1 MLLVIKIK
9 KEVMIR
15 CVIVEDEE
23 MARGVLKSLLA
34 QYCQDVMVCA
44 EADDVNSGRMII
56 EAYRPD
62 LVFLDI
68 EMPGGGGFK
77 LLNSMKNHDF
87 EVIFTT
93 AYEQFAIKAI
103 RHDALD
109 YLLKPIDPK
118 ELVAAVEKVKETKYK
133 KSLEKQYDNILKNLD
148 PEQLVVRKISLST
161 TDKIHLIDVDDIIR
175 CESDN
180 YYTIIFF
187 RDNTSLMVSKTLKEI
202 EQKLEEFDFVRTHK
216 SHLVNIRCIKNFIKD
231 EMMVVLTNDVKIP
244 VSKRKK
250 EKIMEVINN
259 L

>member
-1 MLLVIKIK
+1 
-9 KEVMIR
+9 MIR

-23 MARGVLKSLLA
+23 MARNVLKSLLA

-44 EADDVNSGRMII
+44 EADDVVSGKNMI
-56 EAYRPD
+56 EKFRPD

-68 EMPGGGGFK
+68 EMPGGSGFK
-77 LLNSMKNHDF
+77 LLSSIDNIDF
-87 EVIFTT
+87 EVVFIT

-109 YLLKPIDPK
+109 YILKPIDPK
-118 ELVAAVEKVKETKYK
+118 ELVAAVEKVKEAKYK
-133 KSLEKQYDNILKNLD
+133 KTLKKQYDSLLKNLD

-161 TDKIHLIDVDDIIR
+161 ADKIHLIDVDDIIR

-187 RDNTSLMVSKTLKEI
+187 KDGTSLMVSKTLKEMD
-202 EQKLEEFDFVRTHK
+202 QKLEEYDFVRTHK
-216 SHLVNIRCIKNFIKD
+216 SHLVNMRCIKNFIKD
-231 EMMVVLTNDVKIP
+231 EMMVVMTDGTKVP

-250 EKIMEVINN
+250 ERILEVINN

>member
-1 MLLVIKIK
+1 
-9 KEVMIR
+9 MIR

-23 MARGVLKSLLA
+23 MARNVLKSLLA

-44 EADDVNSGRMII
+44 EADDVVSGKNMI
-56 EAYRPD
+56 ETFRPD

-68 EMPGGGGFK
+68 EMPGGSGFK
-77 LLNSMKNHDF
+77 LLSSIDNIDF
-87 EVIFTT
+87 EVVFIT

-103 RHDALD
+103 RHNALD
-109 YLLKPIDPK
+109 YILKPIDPK

-133 KSLEKQYDNILKNLD
+133 KTLKKQYDSILKNLD

-161 TDKIHLIDVDDIIR
+161 ADKIHLIAVDDIIR

-187 RDNTSLMVSKTLKEI
+187 KNGTNLMVSKTLKEMD
-202 EQKLEEFDFVRTHK
+202 QKLEEYDFVRTHK
-216 SHLVNIRCIKNFIKD
+216 SHLVNMRCIKNFIKD
-231 EMMVVLTNDVKIP
+231 EMMVLMIDGTKVP

-250 EKIMEVINN
+250 ERILEVINN

>member
-1 MLLVIKIK
+1 
-9 KEVMIR
+9 MIR

-23 MARGVLKSLLA
+23 MARNVLKSLLV
-34 QYCQDVMVCA
+34 QYCPDVMVCA
-44 EADDVNSGRMII
+44 EADDIVAGKNMI
-56 EAYRPD
+56 ETFRPD

-68 EMPGGGGFK
+68 EMPGGSGFK
-77 LLNSMKNHDF
+77 LLTSIENKDF
-87 EVIFTT
+87 EVVFIT

-109 YLLKPIDPK
+109 YILKPIDPK

-133 KSLEKQYDNILKNLD
+133 KTLKKQYDNLLKNLD

-161 TDKIHLIDVDDIIR
+161 ADKIHLIDVDDIIR

-187 RDNTSLMVSKTLKEI
+187 KDGTSLMVSKTLKEI
-202 EQKLEEFDFVRTHK
+202 DQKLEEYDFVRTHK
-216 SHLVNIRCIKNFIKD
+216 SHLVNMRCIMNFIKD
-231 EMMVVLTNDVKIP
+231 EMMVVMTDGTKVP

-250 EKIMEVINN
+250 EKILEVINN

>member
-1 MLLVIKIK
+1 
-9 KEVMIR
+9 MIR

-23 MARGVLKSLLA
+23 MARNVLKSLLV
-34 QYCQDVMVCA
+34 QYCPDVMVCA
-44 EADDVNSGRMII
+44 EADDIVAGKNMI
-56 EAYRPD
+56 ETFRPD

-68 EMPGGGGFK
+68 EMPGGSGFK
-77 LLNSMKNHDF
+77 LLTSIENKDF
-87 EVIFTT
+87 EVVFIT

-109 YLLKPIDPK
+109 YILKPIDPK
-118 ELVAAVEKVKETKYK
+118 ELVAAVEKVKEAKYK
-133 KSLEKQYDNILKNLD
+133 KTLKKQYDSLLKNLD

-161 TDKIHLIDVDDIIR
+161 ADKIHLIDVDDIIR

-187 RDNTSLMVSKTLKEI
+187 KDGTSLMVSKTLKDM
-202 EQKLEEFDFVRTHK
+202 EQKLEEYDFVRTHK
-216 SHLVNIRCIKNFIKD
+216 SHLVNMRCIMNFIKD
-231 EMMVVLTNDVKIP
+231 EMMVVMTDGTKVP

-250 EKIMEVINN
+250 EKILEVINN

>member
-1 MLLVIKIK
+1 
-9 KEVMIR
+9 MIR

-23 MARGVLKSLLA
+23 MARKVLKSLLA
-34 QYCQDVMVCA
+34 QYCQDVLVCA
-44 EADDVNSGRMII
+44 EADDIVSGKNMI
-56 EAYRPD
+56 ETFHPD

-68 EMPGGGGFK
+68 EMPGGSGFK
-77 LLNSMKNHDF
+77 LLSSMDEIDF
-87 EVIFTT
+87 EVVFIT

-109 YLLKPIDPK
+109 YILKPIDPK
-118 ELVAAVEKVKETKYK
+118 ELVAAVEKVKEAKYK
-133 KSLEKQYDNILKNLD
+133 KTLKKQYDSLLKNLD

-161 TDKIHLIDVDDIIR
+161 ADKIHLIDVDDIIR

-187 RDNTSLMVSKTLKEI
+187 KDGTSLMVSKTLKEMD
-202 EQKLEEFDFVRTHK
+202 QKLEEYDFVRTHK
-216 SHLVNIRCIKNFIKD
+216 SHLVNMRCIKNFIKD
-231 EMMVVLTNDVKIP
+231 EMMVVMTDDTKVP

-250 EKIMEVINN
+250 EKILEVINN

>member
-1 MLLVIKIK
+1 
-9 KEVMIR
+9 MIR

-23 MARGVLKSLLA
+23 MARNVLKSLLA
-34 QYCQDVMVCA
+34 QYCPDGMVCA
-44 EADDVNSGRMII
+44 EADDVISGKNMI
-56 EAYRPD
+56 ETFRPD

-68 EMPGGGGFK
+68 EMPGGSGFK
-77 LLNSMKNHDF
+77 LLTSIENKDF
-87 EVIFTT
+87 EVVFIT

-109 YLLKPIDPK
+109 YILKPIDPK
-118 ELVAAVEKVKETKYK
+118 ELVAAVEKVNEAKYK
-133 KSLEKQYDNILKNLD
+133 KTLKKQYDNLLKNLD

-161 TDKIHLIDVDDIIR
+161 ADKIHLIDVDDIIR

-187 RDNTSLMVSKTLKEI
+187 KDGTSLMVSKTLKDM
-202 EQKLEEFDFVRTHK
+202 EQKLEEYDFVRTHK
-216 SHLVNIRCIKNFIKD
+216 SHLVNMRCIMNFIKD
-231 EMMVVLTNDVKIP
+231 EMMVVMTDGTKVP

-250 EKIMEVINN
+250 EKILEVINN

>member
-1 MLLVIKIK
+1 
-9 KEVMIR
+9 MIR

-23 MARGVLKSLLA
+23 IARRVLKSLLA

-44 EADDVNSGRMII
+44 EADDVASGKNMI
-56 EAYRPD
+56 EMFRPD

-68 EMPGGGGFK
+68 EMPGGSGFK
-77 LLNSMKNHDF
+77 LLSSVENIDF
-87 EVIFTT
+87 EVVFIT
-93 AYEQFAIKAI
+93 AYEQLAIKAI

-109 YLLKPIDPK
+109 YILKPIDPK
-118 ELVAAVEKVKETKYK
+118 ELVAAVEKVKEAKYK
-133 KSLEKQYDNILKNLD
+133 KTLKKQYDNILKNLD

-180 YYTIIFF
+180 YYTKIFF
-187 RDNTSLMVSKTLKEI
+187 KDGNSLLVSKTLKEI
-202 EQKLEEFDFVRTHK
+202 DQKLEEYDFVRTHK
-216 SHLVNIRCIKNFIKD
+216 SHLVNIRYIKNFIKD
-231 EMMVVLTNDVKIP
+231 EMMVVMADDTKVP

-250 EKIMEVINN
+250 ERILEVINN

>member
-1 MLLVIKIK
+1 
-9 KEVMIR
+9 MIR

-23 MARGVLKSLLA
+23 MARKVLKSLLA
-34 QYCQDVMVCA
+34 QYCSDVMVCA
-44 EADDVNSGRMII
+44 EADDIVSGQEMI
-56 EAYRPD
+56 EAFRPD

-68 EMPGGGGFK
+68 EMPGGSGFK
-77 LLNSMKNHDF
+77 LLNNIKDIDF
-87 EVIFTT
+87 EVVFIT

-109 YLLKPIDPK
+109 YLLKPVDPK

-133 KSLEKQYDNILKNLD
+133 KTLKKQYDTLLKNID
-148 PEQLVVRKISLST
+148 PEQLVVKKISVST
-161 TDKIHLIDVDDIIR
+161 SDKIHLIEVDDIIR

-187 RDNTSLMVSKTLKEI
+187 KDGTSLMVSKTLKEM

-216 SHLVNIRCIKNFIKD
+216 SHLVNIHYIMNFIKD
-231 EMMVVLTNDVKIP
+231 EMVVMMTDGIKVP

-250 EKIMEVINN
+250 EKIMEVINS

>member
-1 MLLVIKIK
+1 
-9 KEVMIR
+9 MIR

-23 MARGVLKSLLA
+23 MARNVLKSLLA

-44 EADDVNSGRMII
+44 EADDIVSGKNMI
-56 EAYRPD
+56 ETFRPD

-68 EMPGGGGFK
+68 EMPGGSGFK
-77 LLNSMKNHDF
+77 LLTSMDEIDF
-87 EVIFTT
+87 EVVFIT

-109 YLLKPIDPK
+109 YILKPIDPK
-118 ELVAAVEKVKETKYK
+118 ELVAAVEKVKEAKYK
-133 KSLEKQYDNILKNLD
+133 KTLKKQYDSLLKNLD

-161 TDKIHLIDVDDIIR
+161 ADKIHLIDVDDIIR

-187 RDNTSLMVSKTLKEI
+187 KDGSSLMVSKTLKEMD
-202 EQKLEEFDFVRTHK
+202 QKLEEYDFVRTHK
-216 SHLVNIRCIKNFIKD
+216 SHLVNMRCIKNFIKD
-231 EMMVVLTNDVKIP
+231 EMMVVMTDGTKVP

-250 EKIMEVINN
+250 ERILEVINN

>member
-1 MLLVIKIK
+1 
-9 KEVMIR
+9 MIR

-23 MARGVLKSLLA
+23 MARKVLKSLLA

-44 EADDVNSGRMII
+44 EADDIVSGKNMI
-56 EAYRPD
+56 ETFRPD

-68 EMPGGGGFK
+68 EMPGGSGFK
-77 LLNSMKNHDF
+77 LLTSMDEIDF
-87 EVIFTT
+87 EVVFIT

-109 YLLKPIDPK
+109 YILKPIDPK
-118 ELVAAVEKVKETKYK
+118 ELVAAVEKVKEAKYK
-133 KSLEKQYDNILKNLD
+133 KTLKKQYDSLLKNLD

-161 TDKIHLIDVDDIIR
+161 ADKIHLIDVDDIIR

-187 RDNTSLMVSKTLKEI
+187 KDGSSLMVSKTLKEMD
-202 EQKLEEFDFVRTHK
+202 QKLEEYDFVRTHK
-216 SHLVNIRCIKNFIKD
+216 SHLVNMRCIKNFIKD
-231 EMMVVLTNDVKIP
+231 EMMVVMTDGTKVP

-250 EKIMEVINN
+250 ERILEVINN

>member
-1 MLLVIKIK
+1 MIK
-9 KEVMIR
+9 KERNIMIR

-23 MARGVLKSLLA
+23 MARNVLKSLLA
-34 QYCQDVMVCA
+34 QYCPDVMVCA
-44 EADDVNSGRMII
+44 EADDVISGKNMI
-56 EAYRPD
+56 ETFRPD

-68 EMPGGGGFK
+68 EMPGGSGFK
-77 LLNSMKNHDF
+77 LLTSIENKDF
-87 EVIFTT
+87 EVVFIT

-109 YLLKPIDPK
+109 YILKPIDPK
-118 ELVAAVEKVKETKYK
+118 ELVAAVEKVNEAKYK
-133 KSLEKQYDNILKNLD
+133 KTLKKQYDNLLKNLD

-161 TDKIHLIDVDDIIR
+161 ADKIHLIDVDDIIR

-187 RDNTSLMVSKTLKEI
+187 KDGTSLMVSKTLKDM
-202 EQKLEEFDFVRTHK
+202 EQKLEEYDFVRTHK
-216 SHLVNIRCIKNFIKD
+216 SHLVNMRCIMNFIKD
-231 EMMVVLTNDVKIP
+231 EMMVVMTDGTKVP

-250 EKIMEVINN
+250 EKILEVINN

>member
-1 MLLVIKIK
+1 
-9 KEVMIR
+9 MIR

-23 MARGVLKSLLA
+23 MARNVLKSLLA

-44 EADDVNSGRMII
+44 EADDVVSGKNII
-56 EAYRPD
+56 ETFRPD

-68 EMPGGGGFK
+68 EMPGGSGFK
-77 LLNSMKNHDF
+77 LLNSIGDIDF
-87 EVIFTT
+87 EVVFIT

-109 YLLKPIDPK
+109 YILKPIDPK
-118 ELVAAVEKVKETKYK
+118 ELVAAVEKVKEAKYK
-133 KSLEKQYDNILKNLD
+133 KTLKKQYDSLLKNLD

-187 RDNTSLMVSKTLKEI
+187 KDGTNLMVSKTLKDM
-202 EQKLEEFDFVRTHK
+202 EQKLEEYDFVRTHK
-216 SHLVNIRCIKNFIKD
+216 SHLVNMRCIKNFIKD
-231 EMMVVLTNDVKIP
+231 EMMVVMTDDTKVP

-250 EKIMEVINN
+250 ERILEIINN

>member
-1 MLLVIKIK
+1 
-9 KEVMIR
+9 MIR

-23 MARGVLKSLLA
+23 IARRVLKSLLA

-44 EADDVNSGRMII
+44 EADDVASGKNMI
-56 EAYRPD
+56 EMFRPD

-68 EMPGGGGFK
+68 EMPGGSGFK
-77 LLNSMKNHDF
+77 LLSMVENIDF
-87 EVIFTT
+87 EVVFIT

-109 YLLKPIDPK
+109 YILKPIDPK
-118 ELVAAVEKVKETKYK
+118 ELVAAVEKVKEAKYK
-133 KSLEKQYDNILKNLD
+133 KTLKKQYDNILKNLD
-148 PEQLVVRKISLST
+148 PEQLVVKKISIST

-180 YYTIIFF
+180 YYTKIFF
-187 RDNTSLMVSKTLKEI
+187 KDGNSLLVSKTLKEI
-202 EQKLEEFDFVRTHK
+202 DQKLEEYDFVRTHK
-216 SHLVNIRCIKNFIKD
+216 SHLVNIRYIKNFIKD
-231 EMMVVLTNDVKIP
+231 EMMVVMADDTKVP

-250 EKIMEVINN
+250 ERILEVINN

>member
-1 MLLVIKIK
+1 
-9 KEVMIR
+9 MIR

-23 MARGVLKSLLA
+23 MARKVLKSLLA

-44 EADDVNSGRMII
+44 EAEDIVSGKNMI
-56 EAYRPD
+56 ETFHPD

-68 EMPGGGGFK
+68 EMPGGSGFK
-77 LLNSMKNHDF
+77 LLTSIEDKDF
-87 EVIFTT
+87 EVVFIT

-109 YLLKPIDPK
+109 YILKPIDPK
-118 ELVAAVEKVKETKYK
+118 ELVAAVEKVKEAKYK
-133 KSLEKQYDNILKNLD
+133 KTLKKQYDSLLKNLD

-161 TDKIHLIDVDDIIR
+161 ADKIHLINVDDIIR

-180 YYTIIFF
+180 YYTIIYFK
-187 RDNTSLMVSKTLKEI
+187 DGTNLMVSKTLKEI
-202 EQKLEEFDFVRTHK
+202 DQKLEEYDFVRTHK
-216 SHLVNIRCIKNFIKD
+216 SHLVNMRCIKNFIKD
-231 EMMVVLTNDVKIP
+231 EMMVVMTDGTKVP

-250 EKIMEVINN
+250 ERILEVINN

>member
-1 MLLVIKIK
+1 
-9 KEVMIR
+9 MIR

-23 MARGVLKSLLA
+23 MARKVLKSLLA

-44 EADDVNSGRMII
+44 EADDIVSGKNMI
-56 EAYRPD
+56 ETFRPD

-68 EMPGGGGFK
+68 EMPGGSGFK
-77 LLNSMKNHDF
+77 LLTSMEDKDL
-87 EVIFTT
+87 EVVFIT

-109 YLLKPIDPK
+109 YILKPIDPK
-118 ELVAAVEKVKETKYK
+118 ELVAAVEKVKEAKYK
-133 KSLEKQYDNILKNLD
+133 KTLKKQYDSLLKNLD

-161 TDKIHLIDVDDIIR
+161 ADKIHLIDVDDIIR

-187 RDNTSLMVSKTLKEI
+187 KDGTSLMVSKTLKEI
-202 EQKLEEFDFVRTHK
+202 DQKLEEYDFVRTHK
-216 SHLVNIRCIKNFIKD
+216 SHLVNMRCIKNFIKD
-231 EMMVVLTNDVKIP
+231 EMMVVMSDDTKVP

-250 EKIMEVINN
+250 EKILEVINN

>member
-1 MLLVIKIK
+1 
-9 KEVMIR
+9 MIR

-23 MARGVLKSLLA
+23 MARKVLKSLLA

-44 EADDVNSGRMII
+44 EADDIVSGKNMI
-56 EAYRPD
+56 ETFHPD

-68 EMPGGGGFK
+68 EMPGGSGFK
-77 LLNSMKNHDF
+77 LLTSIEDKDF
-87 EVIFTT
+87 EVVFIT

-109 YLLKPIDPK
+109 YILKPIDPK
-118 ELVAAVEKVKETKYK
+118 ELVAAVEKVKEAKYK
-133 KSLEKQYDNILKNLD
+133 KTLKKQYDSLLKNLD

-161 TDKIHLIDVDDIIR
+161 ADKIHLINVDDIIR

-187 RDNTSLMVSKTLKEI
+187 KDGTSLMVSKTLKEI
-202 EQKLEEFDFVRTHK
+202 DQKLEEYDFVRTHK
-216 SHLVNIRCIKNFIKD
+216 SHLVNMRCIKNFIKD
-231 EMMVVLTNDVKIP
+231 EMMVVMTDDTKVP

-250 EKIMEVINN
+250 EKILEVINN

>member
-1 MLLVIKIK
+1 
-9 KEVMIR
+9 MIR

-23 MARGVLKSLLA
+23 MARNVLKSLLA
-34 QYCQDVMVCA
+34 QYCPDVMVCA
-44 EADDVNSGRMII
+44 EADDVVSGKNMI
-56 EAYRPD
+56 ETFRPD

-68 EMPGGGGFK
+68 EMPGGSGFK
-77 LLNSMKNHDF
+77 LLTSMENIDF
-87 EVIFTT
+87 EVVFIT

-109 YLLKPIDPK
+109 YILKPIDPK
-118 ELVAAVEKVKETKYK
+118 ELVAAVEKVNEAKYK
-133 KSLEKQYDNILKNLD
+133 KTLKKQYDNLLKNLN

-161 TDKIHLIDVDDIIR
+161 ADKIHLIDVDDIIR

-187 RDNTSLMVSKTLKEI
+187 KDGTNLMVSKTLKEI
-202 EQKLEEFDFVRTHK
+202 DQKLEEYDFVRTHK
-216 SHLVNIRCIKNFIKD
+216 SHLVNMRCIMNFIKD
-231 EMMVVLTNDVKIP
+231 EMMVLMTDGTKVP

-250 EKIMEVINN
+250 EKILEVINN

>member
-1 MLLVIKIK
+1 
-9 KEVMIR
+9 MIR

-23 MARGVLKSLLA
+23 MARNVLKSLLA

-44 EADDVNSGRMII
+44 EADDVVSGKNII
-56 EAYRPD
+56 ETFRPD

-68 EMPGGGGFK
+68 EMPGGSGFK
-77 LLNSMKNHDF
+77 LLNSIGDIDF
-87 EVIFTT
+87 EVVFIT

-109 YLLKPIDPK
+109 YILKPIDPK

-133 KSLEKQYDNILKNLD
+133 KTLKKQYDSLLKNLG
-148 PEQLVVRKISLST
+148 PEQMVVRKISLST
-161 TDKIHLIDVDDIIR
+161 ADKIHLIDVDDIIR

-187 RDNTSLMVSKTLKEI
+187 KDGTNLMVSKTLKEI
-202 EQKLEEFDFVRTHK
+202 DQKLEEYDFVRTHK
-216 SHLVNIRCIKNFIKD
+216 SHLVNMRCIKNFIKD
-231 EMMVVLTNDVKIP
+231 EMVVLMSDGSKIP

-250 EKIMEVINN
+250 EKILEVINN

>member
-1 MLLVIKIK
+1 
-9 KEVMIR
+9 MIR

-23 MARGVLKSLLA
+23 IARKVLKSLLA
-34 QYCQDVMVCA
+34 QYCPDVMVCA
-44 EADDVNSGRMII
+44 EADDVESGKAMIN
-56 EAYRPD
+56 AFRPD

-77 LLNSMKNHDF
+77 LLNSIEKSDF
-87 EVIFTT
+87 EVVFIT

-103 RHDALD
+103 RHAALD
-109 YLLKPIDPK
+109 YLLKPVDPK
-118 ELVAAVEKVKETKYK
+118 ELVAAVEKVNEAKYK
-133 KSLEKQYDNILKNLD
+133 KILKRQYDTLLKNLD

-161 TDKIHLIDVDDIIR
+161 ADKIHLIEVDNIIR

-180 YYTIIFF
+180 YYTIIYFK
-187 RDNTSLMVSKTLKEI
+187 NGTNLLVSKTLKEM

-216 SHLVNIRCIKNFIKD
+216 SHLVNMRNITNFIKD
-231 EMMVVLTNDVKIP
+231 EMVVLMSDGTKVP

-250 EKIMEVINN
+250 EKILEVINS

>member
-1 MLLVIKIK
+1 
-9 KEVMIR
+9 MIR

-23 MARGVLKSLLA
+23 MARKVLKSLLA
-34 QYCQDVMVCA
+34 QYCSDVMVCA
-44 EADDVNSGRMII
+44 EADDIVSGQEMI
-56 EAYRPD
+56 EAFRPD

-68 EMPGGGGFK
+68 EMPGGSGFK
-77 LLNSMKNHDF
+77 LLNNIKDIDF
-87 EVIFTT
+87 EVVFIT

-109 YLLKPIDPK
+109 YLLKPVDPK
-118 ELVAAVEKVKETKYK
+118 ELIAAVEKVKETKYK
-133 KSLEKQYDNILKNLD
+133 KTLKKQSDTLLKNID
-148 PEQLVVRKISLST
+148 PEQLVVKKISVST
-161 TDKIHLIDVDDIIR
+161 SDKIHLIEVDDIIR

-187 RDNTSLMVSKTLKEI
+187 KDGTSLMVSKTLKEM

-216 SHLVNIRCIKNFIKD
+216 SHLVNIHYIMNFIKD
-231 EMMVVLTNDVKIP
+231 EMVVMMTDGIKVP

-250 EKIMEVINN
+250 EKIMEVINS